1 MARVGGM
8 VGWSLDQGGAVS
20 RQDVLEGQV
29 YLGDVFMGSNPGRCG
44 QGCILV
50 LSNKFNNKI
59 KLKK

>member
-1 MARVGGM
+1 M
-8 VGWSLDQGGAVS
+8 GWSLDQGGAVS